1 MFFGKSESECTS
13 ENDLGQFSIF
23 CAVEE
28 NEARMNGAFVVVYRS
43 ISKHDI
49 APVDATREHCARIS
63 ALYHGFRPVEKS
75 CIPRSLK
82 IQTAPPHETLC
93 NLGLRSAL

>member
-1 MFFGKSESECTS
+1 
-13 ENDLGQFSIF
+13 
-23 CAVEE
+23 
-28 NEARMNGAFVVVYRS
+28 MNGALVVVYRS

-63 ALYHGFRPVEKS
+63 ALYHHFRPAKKC
-75 CIPRSLK
+75 CIPRTLK
-82 IQTAPPHETLC
+82 IQTAPPRETLC